1 MLSQILVE
9 MDCMYS
15 RKNVFII
22 GATNRPDC
30 IDPALLRPGRLGQMI
45 HIPLPDK
52 RSRVLILRSVL
63 AKSPVAP
70 DVDLYFL
77 AGITS
82 EFSGADLRLI
92 CQRAVRLAVRD
103 SIDYDIQKARDGRD
117 KETAADGHEKDP
129 VPMITRFFNP
139 QVCLHYI
146 LILYRFAESTSRR
159 P

>member
-1 MLSQILVE
+1 
-9 MDCMYS
+9 
-15 RKNVFII
+15 
-22 GATNRPDC
+22 
-30 IDPALLRPGRLGQMI
+30 
-45 HIPLPDK
+45 
-52 RSRVLILRSVL
+52 VLILRSVL

-139 QVCLHYI
+139 QVWLHYI